1 MQSIVTIQ
9 RHITDQEREHP
20 GATGVFSA
28 LLHDIALAAKLIA
41 RETTRAGLTQILGLA
56 GQINVQGEQQMKLD
70 VFAHQTMVRMNS
82 FAGRLG
88 VMASEED
95 KNIILIPPEYSTGK
109 YVLIFDPLDGSSNI
123 DVNVSIGTIFGVYR
137 RLSERGPGTL
147 DDCLQKGRRLEAAGY
162 VVYGPSTMLV
172 YSTGNGVH
180 GFTLDPG
187 VGEFLLSHP
196 NIRFPAKPKY
206 YSVNQGYEKYWSKG
220 VRRYTRWLQGGEPDS
235 PRSGLSSRYIGSLVA
250 DFHRNLMDGGVYYY
264 PPDTRDPSK
273 PHGKLRL
280 MCEAIPLAFI
290 AEQAGGKGSDGL
302 QNVLDIEPQALHQRT
317 PLYIGNCELVEKAEH
332 FILHPDAV

>member
-9 RHITDQEREHP
+9 RHITEQEREHP

-28 LLHDIALAAKLIA
+28 LLYDIALAAKLIA
-41 RETTRAGLTQILGLA
+41 RETTRAGLTHILGLA

-70 VFAHQTMVRMNS
+70 VFAHETMVRMNS
-82 FAGRLG
+82 FAGRLA

-95 KNIILIPPEYSTGK
+95 ANIILIPPEYSTGK

-123 DVNVSIGTIFGVYR
+123 DVNASIGTIFGVYR
-137 RLSERGPGTL
+137 RLSEDGPGTL
-147 DDCLQKGRRLEAAGY
+147 DDCLQVGRKLEAAGY

-172 YSTGNGVH
+172 YSTGSGVH

-187 VGEFLLSHP
+187 LGEFLLSHP
-196 NIRFPAKPKY
+196 NLRFPARPKY

-220 VRRYTRWLQGGEPDS
+220 VQRYTRWLQGCEPDS
-235 PRSGLSSRYIGSLVA
+235 PHPGLSSRYIGSLVA
-250 DFHRNLMDGGVYYY
+250 DFHRNLMEGGVYYY
-264 PPDTRDPSK
+264 PLDTRDRSK

-290 AEQAGGKGSDGL
+290 AEQAGGKGSDGVRD
-302 QNVLDIEPQALHQRT
+302 VLDIEPRSLHQRT
-317 PLYIGNCELVEKAEH
+317 PLYIGNRPLVEKAED
-332 FILHPDAV
+332 FISRLDLV